1 MKKIIPVLMV
11 VLIAA
16 GWASAFLSNSTTSNA
31 YEEYMET
38 ARDYVERGLYELA
51 IQKYD
56 SAISVDST
64 DTAWEEKM
72 AAYALWYAEDTGC
85 YSDYLEDAVAAIAA
99 KPKVAAYVIT
109 AAELYMKNSKYESA
123 VKVIETALEN
133 GLESDDL
140 SALLLEAKYAYSIGW
155 KGYDAV
161 SLCSE
166 DYYAV
171 ASGELWA
178 YIEADGSTTDYE
190 SLLFAS
196 RVGEDGMRLVQ
207 DETRAFL
214 IDEDDVIQGIL
225 DFEPDAAGVYA
236 EGLIAISKDGS
247 YGYYDS
253 LGDYQFG
260 DYDEAGT
267 FTDGKAAVKDGDVW
281 YLIDTTGAKVSEET
295 YDDIVLCED
304 GTYLLDDVMIASQ
317 NGVYSIYTDGEASG
331 SYEDADLVTK
341 DGIIAVCSDG
351 LWGYVNLKGE
361 EVIAPTYEAALS
373 FSNGLAAV
381 CIDDKWGFIDED
393 GNLVIECLFYGAGYF
408 NSEGFCMAETADG
421 TQWQLIELLA
431 GL

>member
-1 MKKIIPVLMV
+1 MKKIIPVLLV

-16 GWASAFLSNSTTSNA
+16 GWASALLSNSSTSNA
-31 YEEYMET
+31 YEEYLET
-38 ARDYVERGLYELA
+38 ARDYVDRGLYEMA

-64 DTAWEEKM
+64 NTAWEEKM
-72 AAYALWYAEDTGC
+72 AAYALWYEEDTGC
-85 YSDYLEDAVAAIAA
+85 YSDYLEAAVSAIAA
-99 KPKVAAYVIT
+99 KPKVVSYVIT
-109 AAELYMKNSKYESA
+109 AAELYMINDSYESA
-123 VKVIETALEN
+123 VKVIEAAQGN

-155 KGYDAV
+155 RSYDGV
-161 SLCSE
+161 GSYSE
-166 DYYAV
+166 EYYPV
-171 ASGELWA
+171 MSGETWT

-190 SLLFAS
+190 DLLYAGP
-196 RVGEDGMRLVQ
+196 VGDDGMRLVQ

-214 IDEDDVIQGIL
+214 IDEDDVVQGIL

-247 YGYYDS
+247 YGYYNS

-281 YLIDTTGAKVSEET
+281 YLIDTTGAQVSEET

-304 GTYLLDDVMIASQ
+304 GTYILDDVMIASQ

-341 DGIIAVCSDG
+341 DGIIAVLSDG

-361 EVIAPTYEAALS
+361 EIIAPTYEAALS
-373 FSNGLAAV
+373 FSNGMAAV
-381 CIDDKWGFIDED
+381 CIDEKWGFINED
-393 GNLVIECLFYGAGYF
+393 GTLVIEAIFYGAGYF
-408 NSEGFCMAETADG
+408 NDEGCCMMETADG
-421 TQWQLIELLA
+421 TQWQLIELEA
-431 GL
+431 GI